1 MVVDELNPGVKFG
14 PRLSPSPHLQG
25 AILTYEDDIYYLNG
39 KLKWERWAKQIQIY
53 RKGHIQLR
61 IASDLGKTVEDK
73 LNFKIAILSRDFLG
87 LILCVILR

>member
-1 MVVDELNPGVKFG
+1 MPAPYLYINDLYLQTNQFVILFMVVDELNPGVKFG

-39 KLKWERWAKQIQIY
+39 KLKWERWAEQIQIY

-61 IASDLGKTVEDK
+61 IASDLVKD
-73 LNFKIAILSRDFLG
+73 
-87 LILCVILR
+87 C